1 MFLIKCVSLINK
13 KMKIFNCFFFS
24 FALIFIAS
32 CGNDGAV
39 SEQNKV
45 AQTDAKLGL
54 LKQIQQLETDMH
66 KSVQIDNI
74 TAGQALLAYS
84 EYYNNYPKDSITP
97 DYLFKAGEIATAIK
111 QYPQALGYYQTIVE
125 KYPEY
130 KLVQESLFLQASL
143 LDNYLSQD
151 EKAKVAYEQLIQK
164 YPKSIYCNDAKAAIS
179 NLGKS
184 DEQLIKEFKKKNGE
198 K

>member
-1 MFLIKCVSLINK
+1 MKKINYLVA
-13 KMKIFNCFFFS
+13 S
-24 FALIFIAS
+24 FVLIFIAS
-32 CGNDGAV
+32 CGNDGTV

-45 AQTDAKLGL
+45 AQTDPKSGL
-54 LKQIQQLETDMH
+54 LKHIQQLETDMH
-66 KSVQIDNI
+66 KSVHIDNI

-97 DYLFKAGEIATAIK
+97 DYLFKAGEIATAIQ

-143 LDNYLSQD
+143 LDNYLNQD

-164 YPKSIYCNDAKAAIS
+164 YPKSIYYNDAKAAIN